1 MHKNEA
7 IARVAEQ
14 AMEQIFDI
22 AQYAI
27 SQITDGEVSD
37 IQPLVQPHFQ
47 EIVKG
52 HAPVQEHIKGRKTRT
67 PKPKEIEPDPV
78 AANDFVD
85 EQKEIE
91 PEPNSTKDYEA
102 PPFLA
107 VSESDADEGDDNT
120 EFPNHPD
127 DWFGEDVERAR
138 NLCRALLAKMMASSG
153 PNETRKNLTETTGK
167 SRATDFDAEDCMKF
181 YRKFRNDV

>member
-37 IQPLVQPHFQ
+37 IQPMVQTKFVEVMERAEQTEKP
-47 EIVKG
+47 
-52 HAPVQEHIKGRKTRT
+52 ARKPRT
-67 PKPKEIEPDPV
+67 TKPKEIEPDPV

-91 PEPNSTKDYEA
+91 PEPDSTKDYEA
-102 PPFLA
+102 PPFFA
-107 VSESDADEGDDNT
+107 VSESDADEGDDNP

-127 DWFGEDVERAR
+127 DWFEEDVERAR